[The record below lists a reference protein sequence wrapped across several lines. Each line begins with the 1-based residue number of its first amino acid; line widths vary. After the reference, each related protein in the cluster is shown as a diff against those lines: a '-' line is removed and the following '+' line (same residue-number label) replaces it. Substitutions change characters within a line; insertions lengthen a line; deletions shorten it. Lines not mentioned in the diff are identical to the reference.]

1 MAKKRQ
7 AILNAATFLFA
18 EKGFNETSIAEVA
31 RMTQAAEGTIFYH
44 FKTKNDLFLAVLSSV
59 KEGIS
64 SEFEAYLSTR
74 RFDTG
79 REMIGE
85 VIAFFFY
92 LAAHHEEWFML
103 IQRHYAYELAKTNV
117 ECRGHLE
124 AIFNTL
130 IDLFEAAIH
139 RGQED
144 GSIGSLPTRKTALV
158 LFSMVNGLVWF
169 KFHNLYDPASLYE
182 ELQRA
187 CHRILSTG
195 TG

>member
-1 MAKKRQ
+1 MAKKKQ
-7 AILNAATFLFA
+7 SILHAATFLFA

-31 RMTQAAEGTIFYH
+31 RITQSAEGTIFYH

-59 KEGIS
+59 KQGIS
-64 SEFEAYLSTR
+64 REFETYLGTR

-79 REMIGE
+79 REMMDE

-103 IQRHYAYELAKTNV
+103 IQRHYAYELARTNV

-130 IDLFEAAIH
+130 IDLFEAAIF

-169 KFHNLYDPASLYE
+169 KFHDLYDPASLYE